1 MIFVLPGPVQ
11 FHRVLLQKIP
21 VPRLHVHRP
30 GGARSLSLDCEV
42 VDSPEYVLCLH
53 DASKCI
59 PSYIYIYICIA
70 HEKDKR
76 GFVLKEVVICIHDFK
91 N

>member
-1 MIFVLPGPVQ
+1 M
-11 FHRVLLQKIP
+11 RLLTLQ
-21 VPRLHVHRP
+21 
-30 GGARSLSLDCEV
+30 STF
-42 VDSPEYVLCLH
+42 YVCMMQVNVYL
-53 DASKCI
+53 A
-59 PSYIYIYICIA
+59 IYIYICIA